1 MEASAATLT
10 AHEIEQIADPLPEE
24 FESSSVRKHALTI
37 AGIAAAVVAV
47 IVLVPGLGGLRESF
61 AEAQPGWLVV
71 AGLLQL
77 GSCLS
82 YVVVF
87 RAVFC
92 RRMQIRTSYEI
103 GMSELAANAL
113 LSVGGAGGLA
123 LGAWVLGRGGM
134 DTGHIAR
141 RTVAFF
147 LLTSLANV
155 TALII
160 AGIGLATGALNGSES
175 LALALIPAAAGLA
188 AIVIALLV
196 RGGAGALADRL
207 ERPKLEKALTALSE
221 GIGEAVELLRSRD
234 PALLLGAAGYML
246 FDVAMLGAC
255 FAAFGFPIPPGGILL
270 VAYLV
275 GQLGNL
281 IPIPGGIG
289 GVDAGLI
296 GTLILYGVEPME
308 AVPAVLA
315 SRAFVLLL
323 PAALGLPA
331 LASLRHR
338 LANESHDIAACTP
351 GQRVEVVGIGIV
363 QAGEAPV
370 RLAAPTAQTAS
381 DGCAPVE
388 EPGAAATCT
397 HLDSIPYLDPP
408 DDVAGCEQCLLSGDS
423 WMHLRMCQNCGHVG
437 CCDNSP
443 NRHATAHHK
452 STGHPLIRSI
462 EPGEEWSWCYVD
474 EVAFELERSG

>member
-1 MEASAATLT
+1 MEASATTLSQPELE
-10 AHEIEQIADPLPEE
+10 ALADPLPGE
-24 FESSSVRKHALTI
+24 FESSSVRKHLIVIGAI
-37 AGIAAAVVAV
+37 VAAVVAV
-47 IVLVPGLGGLRESF
+47 IVLVPGLGDLRESF
-61 AEAQPGWLVV
+61 ADAKPGWLVV
-71 AGLLQL
+71 CGFLQL

-82 YVVVF
+82 YVAVF

-92 RRMQIRTSYEI
+92 RRMAMRTSYEI

-123 LGAWVLGRGGM
+123 LGVWVLRRGGM
-134 DTGHIAR
+134 ETGHIAR

-155 TALII
+155 TALIV
-160 AGIGLATGALNGSES
+160 AGIGLATGVLSGSES
-175 LALALIPAAAGLA
+175 LALALVPAAAGLA
-188 AIVIALLV
+188 AIILALLI
-196 RGGAGALADRL
+196 RSGAGVLADRL
-207 ERPKLEKALTALSE
+207 ERPKLSKGLAALSE
-221 GIGEAVELLRSRD
+221 GIGEAVELLRSWD

-296 GTLILYGVEPME
+296 GTLILYGVEPMQ

-315 SRAFVLLL
+315 YRSFVLLL

-331 LASLRHR
+331 LASLRRR

-351 GQRVEVVGIGIV
+351 GQPVDLVGVGMVTTGEVPIG
-363 QAGEAPV
+363 
-370 RLAAPTAQTAS
+370 
-381 DGCAPVE
+381 DGCA
-388 EPGAAATCT
+388 
-397 HLDSIPYLDPP
+397 HLDSISVLDPP
-408 DDVAGCEQCLLSGDS
+408 DEVEGCEECLASGDT
-423 WMHLRMCQNCGHVG
+423 WMHLRMCQYCGHVG
-437 CCDNSP
+437 CCDSSP
-443 NRHATAHHK
+443 NRHATAHHHD
-452 STGHPLIRSI
+452 TGHPLIRSI

-474 EVAFELERSG
+474 EVAFELQRS

>member
-1 MEASAATLT
+1 MEATTATLSPR
-10 AHEIEQIADPLPEE
+10 EIEQIADPLPEE
-24 FESSSVRKHALTI
+24 FASSSVRKHALVI
-37 AGIAAAVVAV
+37 LAIAAVVVAV
-47 IVLVPGLGGLRESF
+47 IVLVPGLGDLRESF
-61 AEAQPGWLVV
+61 ADAKPEWLVV

-82 YVVVF
+82 YVAVF

-92 RRMQIRTSYEI
+92 RRMQMRTSYEI

-123 LGAWVLGRGGM
+123 LGVWVLRRGGM

-155 TALII
+155 TALIL
-160 AGIGLATGALNGSES
+160 AGLGLATGALSGSES
-175 LALALIPAAAGLA
+175 LVLALVPAAAGLA
-188 AIVIALLV
+188 AIVLALLV
-196 RGGAGALADRL
+196 RTGAGALADRL
-207 ERPKLEKALTALSE
+207 ERPKLQRALATLSA
-221 GIGEAVELLRSRD
+221 GISEAVELLRSRD

-289 GVDAGLI
+289 GVDAGLV
-296 GTLILYGVEPME
+296 GTLILYGVEPMH

-315 SRAFVLLL
+315 YRGFVLIV

-331 LASLRHR
+331 LASLRRR
-338 LANESHDIAACTP
+338 LSDESHDIAACTP
-351 GQRVEVVGIGIV
+351 GQRVEVVGMGTV
-363 QAGEAPV
+363 QAGAAPV
-370 RLAAPTAQTAS
+370 RLAAPTAATAS
-381 DGCAPVE
+381 DGCAPIE
-388 EPGAAATCT
+388 EPDATTACS
-397 HLDSIPYLDPP
+397 HLESVPYLDPP
-408 DDVAGCEQCLLSGDS
+408 DDVAGCEQCLAIGGT

-443 NRHATAHHK
+443 NRHATAHHEA
-452 STGHPLIRSI
+452 TGHPLIRSI

-474 EVAFELERSG
+474 EVAFELART